1 MSAQLQLV
9 ERAPPLQLDVRTPTR
24 GDYSVIARMV
34 DDGSSVLDIGCGDG
48 SLIQFLT
55 RECKARVRGLE
66 RDKAQVR
73 GCVGRGLSVVQGDA
87 ERDLGEFPSN
97 SFNYVVLSHTLLHFT
112 NPREAL
118 RQAARVGERVIVS
131 VKNAAHWRARFAFLG
146 KGRVPMSKGA
156 NWADVDLQRTCSIR
170 DFATLTRE
178 MRFTI
183 ETAVPI
189 SHGRPGAPFAK
200 TLWRANVF
208 ADEAVFLLVP

>member
-24 GDYSVIARMV
+24 GDYAVIGRMV
-34 DDGSSVLDIGCGDG
+34 DDGASVLDIGCGDG

-55 RECKARVRGLE
+55 RECKARARGLE
-66 RDKAQVR
+66 RDKAKVR

-87 ERDLGEFPSN
+87 EHDLAEFPSN
-97 SFNYVVLSHTLLHFT
+97 SFDYVVLSHTLQAFT
-112 NPREAL
+112 DPREAL

-131 VKNAAHWRARFAFLG
+131 VKNAAHWRARVAFLG
-146 KGRVPMSKGA
+146 KGRVPMAKSA
-156 NWADVDLQRTCSIR
+156 HWADGDLQRACSIR
-170 DFATLTRE
+170 DFAALTRE

-183 ETAVPI
+183 ETAIPLTN
-189 SHGRPGAPFAK
+189 SRPGAPFAR

-208 ADEAVFLLVP
+208 ADEAVFLLAP